1 MKWIHFLFNKINKK
15 LELTTQTF
23 YESLEEYYK
32 HYKPKEIINKEVIKG
47 KKKVIYG
54 GIMSVLVTISIYYY
68 NN

>member
-32 HYKPKEIINKEVIKG
+32 HYKPTEIINKEVIKG
-47 KKKVIYG
+47 KKNVYVAAPFYVEII
-54 GIMSVLVTISIYYY
+54 GIRE
-68 NN
+68 